1 MPVQAVHVDRSIRV
15 SGPTAQGTF
24 RATTGACEEQFMNG
38 WEPSTVTRE
47 LTVQLVA
54 PGDGSI
60 SLPVVLHYDLA
71 DPYAVHATFR
81 TGQGDGVS
89 WVFARELLT
98 LGVHRPA
105 GDGDVRV
112 WPASATAD
120 VLFLHLRAPSG
131 EALFELSRATLSAF
145 LRETEV
151 LVPAGSE
158 AAALDLDDELA
169 ALLSNGG
176 ADPTG
181 R

>member
-1 MPVQAVHVDRSIRV
+1 
-15 SGPTAQGTF
+15 
-24 RATTGACEEQFMNG
+24 MNG

-60 SLPVVLHYDLA
+60 SLPVVMHYDLA

-98 LGVHRPA
+98 VGVHRPT

-112 WPASATAD
+112 WPSWSSGSEVVFIGLTSPD
-120 VLFLHLRAPSG
+120 G
-131 EALFELSRATLSAF
+131 EALLQAPTRGLVDF
-145 LRETEV
+145 LGRTYTVCAQGQEDQH
-151 LVPAGSE
+151 
-158 AAALDLDDELA
+158 LDLDRAIE
-169 ALLSNGG
+169 ALLAS
-176 ADPTG
+176 
-181 R
+181 